1 MNLELPILKRG
12 KHGSIADVVTYLKSS
27 ESIRTILPNC
37 EQLVR
42 ILLTRPTNS
51 VSCERSFS
59 ALRRVKIW
67 LRSTM
72 KQERIN
78 NLLICH
84 IHQGYIE
91 DIDIDKLLDNFISRN
106 DWRKSKNVK

>member
-1 MNLELPILKRG
+1 
-12 KHGSIADVVTYLKSS
+12 
-27 ESIRTILPNC
+27 
-37 EQLVR
+37 
-42 ILLTRPTNS
+42 
-51 VSCERSFS
+51 
-59 ALRRVKIW
+59 
-67 LRSTM
+67 M

-106 DWRKSKNVK
+106 DWRKSKIFK